1 MSDGQAALRLP
12 LTSSTFGRQEKDAI
26 SAVVE
31 SDMFTMG
38 RHVME
43 FETEFAAFFGRKH
56 AVMVN
61 SGSSANL
68 VAVAALFYRKELP
81 LMPGDEVIVPCISW
95 ATTFY
100 PLHQYGLKLR
110 FVDIDINTLNID
122 VEQLERAIT
131 PKTRMIVAV
140 NILGNPCRFDKIM
153 EICQKYNLILFED
166 NCESMGAMYNGRYT
180 GTFGLVGTFSTFF
193 SHHIST
199 MEGGLILT
207 DDFEIDCLCRSLR
220 NHGWCRGQPEGSPI
234 FEKKDS
240 DFYEAYRFI
249 LPGYNVRPMEIQGAV
264 GKVQLKKLDAFLK
277 VRRGNAAHFVNIFK
291 HDKRF
296 IIQRETGQSSWF
308 CFTMIVNPASE
319 TDRNAVLSVLK
330 KSNIEYRIITGGN
343 ILRQDVIK
351 YFDYEVL
358 SSTQAGMAHDRGFFV
373 GNHPVDIRAEI
384 DYLYKSL
391 KGI

>member
-1 MSDGQAALRLP
+1 MKLS
-12 LTSSTFGRQEKDAI
+12 LTSSTFGKEEKDAI
-26 SAVVE
+26 AAVVE

-43 FETEFAAFFGRKH
+43 FETEFAAYFGRKH
-56 AVMVN
+56 AIMVN

-68 VAVAALFYRKELP
+68 VAIAALFYRKELP
-81 LMPGDEVIVPCISW
+81 LRPGDEVIVPCISW

-100 PLHQYGLKLR
+100 PLQQYGLKLR
-110 FVDIDINTLNID
+110 FVDVDINTLNID
-122 VEQLERAIT
+122 VEQLEAAVT
-131 PKTRMIVAV
+131 PRTRMIMAV
-140 NILGNPCRFDKIM
+140 SILGNPCRFDKIT
-153 EICQKYNLILFED
+153 EICKKHNLILFED
-166 NCESMGAMYNGRYT
+166 NCESMGAVYDGRYT

-207 DDFEIDCLCRSLR
+207 DDFEMDCLCRSIR

-234 FEKKDS
+234 FEQKDS

-264 GKVQLKKLDAFLK
+264 GKVQLKKLDAFLSA
-277 VRRGNAAHFVNIFK
+277 RRINAAHFISVFK
-291 HDKRF
+291 DDKRF

-308 CFTMIVNPASE
+308 CFTMIVNPDSH
-319 TDRNAVLSVLK
+319 TDRGAVLGALK
-330 KSNIEYRIITGGN
+330 NAGVEFRIITGGN
-343 ILRQDVIK
+343 ILRHDVIK
-351 YFDYEVL
+351 YFNYEVI
-358 SSTQAGMAHDRGFFV
+358 SSKQAGIAHDCGFFV
-373 GNHPVDIRAEI
+373 GNHPVDIRNEI
-384 DYLYKSL
+384 DYLYETL

>member
-1 MSDGQAALRLP
+1 MKLS
-12 LTSSTFGRQEKDAI
+12 LTSSTFDREEKDAI
-26 SAVVE
+26 AAVVE
-31 SDMFTMG
+31 SDMLTMG
-38 RHVME
+38 RHVLE
-43 FETEFAAFFGRKH
+43 FETEFAAYFGRKH
-56 AVMVN
+56 AIMVN

-68 VAVAALFYRKELP
+68 VAIAALFYRKELP

-100 PLHQYGLKLR
+100 PLQQYGLKLR

-122 VEQLERAIT
+122 VEQLESAIT
-131 PKTRMIVAV
+131 PGTRMIMAV
-140 NILGNPCRFDKIM
+140 SILGNPCRFDKIT
-153 EICQKYNLILFED
+153 EICKKHNLILFED
-166 NCESMGAMYNGRYT
+166 NCESMGAVYNGRYT

-207 DDFEIDCLCRSLR
+207 DDFEMDCLCRSIR

-264 GKVQLKKLDAFLK
+264 GKVQLKKLDSFLRA
-277 VRRGNAAHFVNIFK
+277 RRINAAHFISVFK
-291 HDKRF
+291 DDKRF
-296 IIQRETGQSSWF
+296 IIQQETGQSSWF
-308 CFTMIVNPASE
+308 CFTMIVNPDSH
-319 TDRNAVLSVLK
+319 TDRNAVLGALK
-330 KSNIEYRIITGGN
+330 NSGVEFRIITGGN
-343 ILRQDVIK
+343 ILRHDVIK
-351 YFDYEVL
+351 YFDYEVI
-358 SSTQAGMAHDRGFFV
+358 SSKQAGIAHDCGFFV
-373 GNHPVDIRAEI
+373 GNHPVDIRNEI
-384 DYLYKSL
+384 DYLYESL